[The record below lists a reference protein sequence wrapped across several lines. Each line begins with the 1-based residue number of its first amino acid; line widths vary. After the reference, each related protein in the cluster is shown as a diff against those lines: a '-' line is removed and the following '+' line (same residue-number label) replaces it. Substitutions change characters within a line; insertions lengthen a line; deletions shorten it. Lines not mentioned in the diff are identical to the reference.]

1 MRINDHLA
9 ASGDR
14 LFRWRSF
21 VLGIFVPFMAAAV
34 LHGEAIELTYGE
46 IAGRAVEDL
55 ALALV
60 LVGLLVRVLT
70 VGHVP
75 ARTSG
80 RNTHGQVA
88 EVLNTTGIYSVV
100 RNPLY
105 LGNAISYIGAVLYT
119 QSLVLTLIMALVL
132 VIYFERIIA
141 AEEAFLADRFGTAYT
156 DWAARTPAFFPDFRH
171 WTPPALPFSLRAVI
185 RREHPTWA
193 GSVVLLYAIEM
204 TSTWVEGESL
214 ADRPVWHA
222 VLAAALVGQIVV
234 MLLKRRTRL
243 FAVAGR

>member
-1 MRINDHLA
+1 MRITDHLA
-9 ASGDR
+9 TSGDR

-21 VLGIFVPFMAAAV
+21 VLGIFVPFMAIAV
-34 LHGEAIELTYGE
+34 LQGEAIEIRYGAL
-46 IAGRAVEDL
+46 AGGTVEML

-60 LVGLLVRVLT
+60 LAGLLLRVLT

-119 QSLVLTLIMALVL
+119 QSLALTLVMALVL

-141 AEEAFLADRFGTAYT
+141 AEEAFLTDRFGASYT
-156 DWAARTPAFFPDFRH
+156 DWAAKTPAFFPDLRL
-171 WTPPALPFSLRAVI
+171 WTPPALPFSLRTVI

-193 GSVVLLYAIEM
+193 GSVVLLYALEM
-204 TSTWVEGESL
+204 ASTLVEGEHL
-214 ADRPVWHA
+214 ADRPAWHA
-222 VLAAALVGQIVV
+222 VLAMALMGQVVV
-234 MLLKRRTRL
+234 MLLKRHTRL